1 MIPRY
6 SRKILKDIW
15 EDQNKFQIW
24 LDIEILASSAMEQ
37 LGQIPKGT
45 TSKIK
50 KKAKFKV
57 REIEQI
63 EKKTKHD
70 VIAFLTNV
78 AKYVGPESRFIHK
91 GLTSSDILDTS
102 FSIQLSQASNIIKKG
117 LEDYGK
123 ALKKLALKH
132 KHTVCIGRSH
142 GIHAETTT
150 FGLKILGYFEENKRN
165 LDRLNRAINQIQ
177 TIQMSGPIGTYSN
190 IDQRV
195 EKIVAKK
202 LKFSIEPVS
211 TQIIPRDRHA
221 ELFSVFSLVASSLE
235 RLATEIRHL
244 QRTEVLEVEEGFG
257 KGQKGSSAMPH
268 KKNPILSENVSGL
281 AKVIRSLVIPALEN
295 ITTWHERDISH
306 SSVERINAPNATI
319 TLDFAVQRM
328 INIINNLVVH
338 KNNMLLNV
346 ELLKGLPFSQN
357 VLIFLIENGVSRED
371 AYKIVQ
377 ECALKTWNEKTEFK
391 INLLAHPTLSKF
403 NLSKK
408 TALIVGGAGDLGI
421 AMVEALLEAGAKAVI
436 IDIDE
441 KVYAICEKFKQRGY
455 DVFAI
460 RADISDRKQ
469 IKESFKSAI
478 NFLDGKLDILVNC
491 AGIQRRCQSE
501 LFSENDW
508 DDVISINLS
517 ATFFYCQLAALLK
530 IHQSP

>member
-15 EDQNKFQIW
+15 KDENKFQIW
-24 LDIEILASSAMEQ
+24 LNLEILACEAMEK

-45 TSKIK
+45 TNKIK

-57 REIEQI
+57 REIELI
-63 EKKTKHD
+63 EKKTRHD

-78 AKYVGPESRFIHK
+78 AKYVGSESRFIHK

-102 FSIQLSQASNIIKKG
+102 FSIQLNQSSKIIEKG
-117 LEDYGK
+117 LQDFGK
-123 ALKKLALKH
+123 ELLKLAKKH
-132 KHTVCIGRSH
+132 KYTLCIGRSH
-142 GIHAETTT
+142 GIHAESTT

-165 LDRLNRAINQIQ
+165 IKRLQGSIKEIQ
-177 TIQMSGPIGTYSN
+177 TIQMSGPVGTYSN

-202 LKFSIEPVS
+202 LNFSVEPVS

-221 ELFSVFSLVASSLE
+221 QLFSSFSIIASSLE
-235 RLATEIRHL
+235 RLSTEIRHL

-281 AKVIRSLVIPALEN
+281 AKVIRSLIIPALEN

-319 TLDFAVQRM
+319 TLDFAIQRM
-328 INIINNLVVH
+328 INILSNLVVH
-338 KNNMLLNV
+338 KRNMISNLNQ
-346 ELLKGLPFSQN
+346 LKGLPYSQN
-357 VLIFLIENGVSRED
+357 VLIFLIENKVSRED

-377 ECALKTWNEKTEFK
+377 ECALKTWNGDDGFK
-391 INLLAHPTLSKF
+391 ENLLKHPIFAKF

-408 TALIVGGAGDLGI
+408 IDQIFTNKHLFKNVDLIF
-421 AMVEALLEAGAKAVI
+421 KR
-436 IDIDE
+436 
-441 KVYAICEKFKQRGY
+441 AI
-455 DVFAI
+455 
-460 RADISDRKQ
+460 
-469 IKESFKSAI
+469 
-478 NFLDGKLDILVNC
+478 
-491 AGIQRRCQSE
+491 
-501 LFSENDW
+501 
-508 DDVISINLS
+508 
-517 ATFFYCQLAALLK
+517 
-530 IHQSP
+530 